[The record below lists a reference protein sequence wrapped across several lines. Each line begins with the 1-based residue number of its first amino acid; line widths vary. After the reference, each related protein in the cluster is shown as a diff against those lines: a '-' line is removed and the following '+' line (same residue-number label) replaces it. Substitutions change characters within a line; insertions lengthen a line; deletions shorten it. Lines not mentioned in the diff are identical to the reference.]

1 MFPLKKS
8 WVNLRKYF
16 QIGTILKKVYAI
28 ASFPILV
35 VVFQLEFVS
44 IAWVINHMTYYNF
57 QCSPW
62 LKIHFKNPLM
72 QMDFL
77 SSLNYASEFVLVSTI
92 ETDIGMK
99 VSVAGVKYVREFESM
114 PITDL
119 PDLLQNLRKMNTR
132 YYGVMH
138 VEIRRQPT
146 VGAESQPAGLD
157 NLTILDNTLPEV
169 YRMKLAVM
177 GF

>member
-1 MFPLKKS
+1 MWKSCIVVWNVSLKKS
-8 WVNLRKYF
+8 WINLRKYF

-77 SSLNYASEFVLVSTI
+77 SSLNAVISTN
-92 ETDIGMK
+92 
-99 VSVAGVKYVREFESM
+99 ESTRI
-114 PITDL
+114 ITNDVIY
-119 PDLLQNLRKMNTR
+119 NLAYIYKFQSKSTHISFLR
-132 YYGVMH
+132 V
-138 VEIRRQPT
+138 
-146 VGAESQPAGLD
+146 
-157 NLTILDNTLPEV
+157 
-169 YRMKLAVM
+169 
-177 GF
+177 